1 MVVTQTWHSCDWF
14 HSWSKI
20 TFLKLF
26 RVSAVHVSNTA
37 SSCCHRQPFVFVES
51 CCVCSKQKR
60 RGVQRRFCA
69 TALSSFSWKK
79 ANFSK
84 RYCQHDC
91 RCFFFLL
98 FPGLSDN
105 IHRIFVSYGSSPSPT
120 LLWCPQRKHKQMIN
134 TNSGG
139 GDHTRRL
146 SRRTCSVIPAIS
158 AGIFL
163 PEINTM
169 WIRTLNQLP
178 LHAVVDFVLS
188 HQLSSPTAAVGRH
201 ADSPETSSLR
211 WKVYSWEEAGT
222 VCPCR
227 LVFPAGTATRQDL
240 TSRLRQVWMWLGS
253 IYPPGALR
261 K

>member
-1 MVVTQTWHSCDWF
+1 MTQLQLIPQLIKNHL
-14 HSWSKI
+14 
-20 TFLKLF
+20 LKAL
-26 RVSAVHVSNTA
+26 
-37 SSCCHRQPFVFVES
+37 P
-51 CCVCSKQKR
+51 CVCSPRFKHSFQLLPPSTFCICWVLLRLQQAEEAR
-60 RGVQRRFCA
+60 RPASLLCDRSEFVQLKKSQFFKKVLP
-69 TALSSFSWKK
+69 TWLSL
-79 ANFSK
+79 
-84 RYCQHDC
+84 
-91 RCFFFLL
+91 FFFLL

-105 IHRIFVSYGSSPSPT
+105 IHRIFVSYGSSPSST

>member
-1 MVVTQTWHSCDWF
+1 MCLQSTFQTQLPVVATVNLLYLLSLVAF
-14 HSWSKI
+14 AAS
-20 TFLKLF
+20 
-26 RVSAVHVSNTA
+26 RRGAA
-37 SSCCHRQPFVFVES
+37 SSVAFVRPLWVRSVE
-51 CCVCSKQKR
+51 KKPIFQK
-60 RGVQRRFCA
+60 G
-69 TALSSFSWKK
+69 TANMTV
-79 ANFSK
+79 AV
-84 RYCQHDC
+84 
-91 RCFFFLL
+91 FFFLL

-105 IHRIFVSYGSSPSPT
+105 IHRIFVSYGSSPSST
-120 LLWCPQRKHKQMIN
+120 LLWCPQRKRKQMIN

-139 GDHTRRL
+139 VDHTRRL

-163 PEINTM
+163 PEIDTM